1 MKRASTGRW
10 SIPRRDWRWGGSSRR
25 IGRLPPAA
33 PTIVT
38 NVSSRIKGLA
48 LIPIQDTEAALQELR
63 RAVKD
68 LRMVGAMLPSNGE
81 GIKGH
86 FGSKIYWPIYE
97 ETEKFGCPLAVRV
110 GSLHHLGMIRSACI
124 MPSTRSAILR
134 DYGASGSDVVVRHV

>member
-1 MKRASTGRW
+1 
-10 SIPRRDWRWGGSSRR
+10 
-25 IGRLPPAA
+25 
-33 PTIVT
+33 
-38 NVSSRIKGLA
+38 
-48 LIPIQDTEAALQELR
+48 
-63 RAVKD
+63 
-68 LRMVGAMLPSNGE
+68 MLPSNGE